1 MKSSIKIL
9 AAVTWLA
16 SCGTCYYIGT
26 EARAPS
32 RDGIIDEDDDGDGKW
47 EYRNYYTRGVLD
59 KVEGDWNG
67 DGKPDIFYFY
77 DPNGSCYKIE
87 EDTDFNGVKDAW
99 LKNKHG
105 IPASEL
111 RDLDGDGFPE
121 LFTVFEF
128 GHPLYEYLRTA
139 DGKIYW
145 LAFLRG
151 GRGRIEY
158 SDKNRD
164 GLFEWITRVNALGLV
179 EGEEPLKQPLKIED
193 LGDLKARAR
202 VK

>member
-1 MKSSIKIL
+1 ML
-9 AAVTWLA
+9 MAMTWLV

-26 EARAPS
+26 ETRVGS
-32 RDGIIDEDDDGDGKW
+32 RNGIIDEDNDGDGKW
-47 EYRNYYTRGVLD
+47 EFRNYYTRGVLE
-59 KVEGDWNG
+59 KVEGDWNA

-77 DPNGSCYKIE
+77 GPDGLCERVE
-87 EDTDFNGVKDAW
+87 EDTDFSGVKDAW
-99 LKNKHG
+99 LSNKLG
-105 IPASEL
+105 IPANEL
-111 RDLDGDGFPE
+111 RDLDGDGFAE
-121 LFTVFEF
+121 LVVEFEF
-128 GHPLYEYLRTA
+128 GRPLYEYLRTA

-158 SDKNRD
+158 CDRNGD
-164 GLFEWITRVNALGLV
+164 GFFEWIKRVNALGLV
-179 EGEEPLKQPLKIED
+179 ESEEELKQPLKIED